1 DNEKLKCTLR
11 STDTLTVERGTDGT
25 AAASHSDG
33 AVVELRF
40 IVKLI
45 DDITA
50 MFTSGKILTWES
62 EVVVHDGDV
71 VYT

>member
-1 DNEKLKCTLR
+1 
-11 STDTLTVERGTDGT
+11 VERGTDGT